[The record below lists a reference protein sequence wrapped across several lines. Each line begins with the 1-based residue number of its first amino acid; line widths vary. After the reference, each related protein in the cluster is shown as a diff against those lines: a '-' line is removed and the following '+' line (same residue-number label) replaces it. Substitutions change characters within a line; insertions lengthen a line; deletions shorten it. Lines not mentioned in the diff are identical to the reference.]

1 MSEAKTTLDN
11 ASSKRKKV
19 LITGASGSMGSQV
32 LKCVMGTGKFDCV
45 ILLRKKRAN
54 EELRERLL
62 KKYAKMPY
70 IKQKQAAATEYNAPQ
85 FEVHYIEDTV

>member
-45 ILLRKKRAN
+45 ILLRK
-54 EELRERLL
+54 REQTR
-62 KKYAKMPY
+62 
-70 IKQKQAAATEYNAPQ
+70 N
-85 FEVHYIEDTV
+85 